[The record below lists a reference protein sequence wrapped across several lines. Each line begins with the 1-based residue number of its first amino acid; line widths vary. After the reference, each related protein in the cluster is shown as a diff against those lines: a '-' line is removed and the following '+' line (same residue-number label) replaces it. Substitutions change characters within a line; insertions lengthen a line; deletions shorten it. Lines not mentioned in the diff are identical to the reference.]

1 MTVKPA
7 YEVPEVRIALGNI
20 SHQKVYDL
28 FNSGELRSFKIGR
41 RRLVSHDALMEFIR
55 NREAA
60 SKSAAQP

>member
-1 MTVKPA
+1 MTIKPA

-60 SKSAAQP
+60 SKSAA